1 MRKALETKRLG
12 MILTGFL
19 AFSGFLLLLARS
31 DTAIEYMK
39 KGLKLCSEKV
49 IPSLFPFMV
58 ISELLVKSGVG
69 RRLGALFGKPFRWLF
84 GVSES
89 TACAFT
95 LGLLCGFPI
104 GASTLCSMVEQ
115 GEIGES
121 EAVSAM
127 TFCNNPGSAFV
138 INAVGV
144 SLFGSRRVGLVL
156 YLSVILSA
164 ITVGVAVRL
173 MRKNKKSLSRER
185 ALCVLRMRK
194 SGTELFT
201 SAVSNSAVSMLT
213 VCAYVT
219 FFSSLLGCLGVIL
232 EHFSVTGTAFA
243 AIFGFF
249 EISGGVGMAAEIAD
263 GRVAVML
270 AAAILGWSGL
280 SVHLQISSV
289 CKGRIDLRPY
299 FLAKLAQSL
308 LCTAI
313 ACCLSVTVL

>member
-1 MRKALETKRLG
+1 MKKALETKRLG
-12 MILTGFL
+12 LILTGFL

-58 ISELLVKSGVG
+58 ISELLVRCGVG
-69 RRLGALFGKPFRWLF
+69 RRIGNLIGKPFKFLF

-89 TACAFT
+89 AACAFT

-104 GASTLCSMVEQ
+104 GASTICSMIEE

-164 ITVGVAVRL
+164 IVVGGFGHL
-173 MRKNKKSLSRER
+173 MRKNKKRPSAER
-185 ALCVLRMRK
+185 ALCVLKVRK
-194 SGTELFT
+194 SGAELFT

-219 FFSSLLGCLGVIL
+219 FFSSLLGCLGVLLVRWGISDIL
-232 EHFSVTGTAFA
+232 FA
-243 AIFGFF
+243 AVFGFF
-249 EISGGVGMAAEIAD
+249 EISGGVGMAAEISD
-263 GRVAVML
+263 IRTAVML
-270 AAAILGWSGL
+270 IAAILGWSGL

-299 FLAKLAQSL
+299 FLAKLAQSI
-308 LCTAI
+308 LCGVI
-313 ACCLSVTVL
+313 AYGLQAVVL